1 MPYLIDG
8 HNLIPKFGI
17 DLSAEDDERQLVQI
31 LQNFARVTR
40 KTQIEIYFDRRANH
54 PDGGKLPSSLKITF
68 VRAPKLADQA
78 LAERLKALG
87 NGAKNWTV
95 VSSDNYVQR
104 EAKNRGATPLSSE
117 EFAAIVNQSLRIQRS
132 ENTFRDNSLSQKE
145 VEDWLKIFNN
155 KNKNQD

>member
-17 DLSAEDDERQLVQI
+17 DLSAEDDEYQLVQI

-40 KTQIEIYFDRRANH
+40 KTQIEVYFDRRANH
-54 PDGGKLPSSLKITF
+54 PDGGNFSSFLKVTF
-68 VRAPKLADQA
+68 VKSPKLADQA

-87 NGAKNWTV
+87 SGAKNWTV
-95 VSSDNYVQR
+95 VSSDNYIQR
-104 EAKNRGATPLSSE
+104 EAKNRGATSLSSE

-132 ENTFRDNSLSQKE
+132 EDTFRDNSLTQKE
-145 VEDWLKIFNN
+145 VEDWLNFFNN
-155 KNKNQD
+155 KNKDQD

>member
-17 DLSAEDDERQLVQI
+17 DLSSEDDERQLVQI

-54 PDGGKLPSSLKITF
+54 ENAGKLPTSLKVTF
-68 VRAPKLADQA
+68 VKAPKSADQA
-78 LAERLKALG
+78 LAERLKTLG

-104 EAKNRGATPLSSE
+104 EAKNRGAMALSSD
-117 EFAAIVNQSLRIQRS
+117 EFAALVNQTLSNQRS
-132 ENTFRDNSLSQKE
+132 ENPFREEGLTRKE
-145 VEDWLKIFNN
+145 VEDWLRIFNDKTN
-155 KNKNQD
+155 EHD